1 MWKWAAVWLQNILA
15 LVLRMP
21 DCVSVSVDQGSVFVM
36 YFGVLEAVK
45 GRESKLLKFI
55 ISILTLGRKQK
66 EN

>member
-1 MWKWAAVWLQNILA
+1 
-15 LVLRMP
+15 MP